1 MTTFQ
6 IITLILSGLGL
17 LGAIVAVYIKT
28 QIDITKLQRDISY
41 IYKDSDRKEIA
52 LLLIEKNNREDH
64 NEILQKLNEIKNG
77 K

>member
-6 IITLILSGLGL
+6 IITVIISTLGL
-17 LGAIVAVYIKT
+17 LGAIVTVYIKS

-41 IYKDSDRKEIA
+41 IHKDSDRKEIA
-52 LLLIEKNNREDH
+52 LLLIEKNNRDDH
-64 NEILQKLNEIKNG
+64 KEILQKLNEIKDG

>member
-6 IITLILSGLGL
+6 IITIILSALTL
-17 LGAIVAVYIKT
+17 LGAIIAVYIRS

-64 NEILQKLNEIKNG
+64 NEILQKLNEIKDG